1 LGFVVIQPTWRD
13 ALSVPYCLFR
23 ENSWWSQFLLDFE
36 KQAYFSAALGINL
49 QNKKKVSAAFNERQE
64 KL

>member
-1 LGFVVIQPTWRD
+1 
-13 ALSVPYCLFR
+13 VPYCLFR